1 MFATRIAKFARH
13 AASLMLHFAHGGLL
27 VAGLVLTLFVA
38 SRIAN
43 HGVQGLSIESLTGS
57 TQAPISAVE
66 EAAAEPEAEIIQ
78 AAEAASPAKLS
89 PDLQRVKTYVAK
101 RYQVSAVALEPLLAS
116 AQQTGR
122 SVGVDPLLLVAVMAI
137 ESRFNPFAE
146 SPLGAQGLMQVIPKF
161 HPDKVDVKSDKS
173 ALFDPETNIRV
184 GALVLKEYIQSTGSV
199 ERALQQYGGVGDPS
213 APYASKVMAVK
224 AMLSQVARSGGRLV
238 GA

>member
-1 MFATRIAKFARH
+1 MFATRITKYARH
-13 AASLMLHFAHGGLL
+13 AASFMLHFAHGGLL
-27 VAGLVLTLFVA
+27 VAGLIVTLFVA

-43 HGVQGLSIESLTGS
+43 HGVQGLSLGS
-57 TQAPISAVE
+57 FTE
-66 EAAAEPEAEIIQ
+66 EAPVAALVENVEPEVLQVSESAT
-78 AAEAASPAKLS
+78 AKLS
-89 PDLQRVKTYVAK
+89 PDLQRVKVYIAK

-146 SPLGAQGLMQVIPKF
+146 SPMGAQGLMQVIPKW
-161 HPDKVDVKSDKS
+161 HPDKVDVKSDRA

-184 GALVLKEYIQSTGSV
+184 GALVLKEYIRTTGSV
-199 ERALQQYGGVGDPS
+199 ERALQQYNGAINDPAS
-213 APYASKVMAVK
+213 PYANKVMAVK
-224 AMLSQVARSGGRLV
+224 AALAQAARSSSRFV

>member
-1 MFATRIAKFARH
+1 MFATRIAKYARH
-13 AASLMLHFAHGGLL
+13 AASFMLHFAHGGLL
-27 VAGLVLTLFVA
+27 VAGLIVTLFVA

-43 HGVQGLSIESLTGS
+43 HGVQGLSPGS
-57 TQAPISAVE
+57 FTEESAVAAMVE
-66 EAAAEPEAEIIQ
+66 EVEPELVQVADN
-78 AAEAASPAKLS
+78 SSAKLS
-89 PDLQRVKTYVAK
+89 PDLQRVKVYIAK

-146 SPLGAQGLMQVIPKF
+146 SPMGAQGLMQVIPKW
-161 HPDKVDVKSDKS
+161 HPDKVDVKSDRA

-184 GALVLKEYIQSTGSV
+184 GALVLKEYIQSTGSI
-199 ERALQQYGGVGDPS
+199 ERALQQYNGSSDP
-213 APYASKVMAVK
+213 ATPYANKVMAVK
-224 AMLSQVARSGGRLV
+224 AALAQAARSSGRFV

>member
-1 MFATRIAKFARH
+1 
-13 AASLMLHFAHGGLL
+13 MLHFAHGGLL
-27 VAGLVLTLFVA
+27 VAGLIVTLFVA

-43 HGVQGLSIESLTGS
+43 HGVQGLSPGS
-57 TQAPISAVE
+57 FTE
-66 EAAAEPEAEIIQ
+66 EAPVAALVEDVEPEVLQVSEG
-78 AAEAASPAKLS
+78 AAAKLS
-89 PDLQRVKTYVAK
+89 PDLQRVKVYIAK

-146 SPLGAQGLMQVIPKF
+146 SPMGAQGLMQVIPKW
-161 HPDKVDVKSDKS
+161 HPDKVDVKSDRA

-184 GALVLKEYIQSTGSV
+184 GALVLKEYIQTTGSV
-199 ERALQQYGGVGDPS
+199 ERALQQYNGAINDPAS
-213 APYASKVMAVK
+213 PYANKVMAVK
-224 AMLSQVARSGGRLV
+224 AALAQAARSSSRFV